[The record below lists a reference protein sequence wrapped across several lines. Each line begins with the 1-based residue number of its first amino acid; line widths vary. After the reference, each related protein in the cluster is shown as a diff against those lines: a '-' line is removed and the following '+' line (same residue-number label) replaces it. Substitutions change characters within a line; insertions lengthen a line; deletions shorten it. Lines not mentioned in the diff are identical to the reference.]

1 MRRGALCDGLADG
14 SGIEASLRDRPG
26 RVASP
31 IVGSRRL
38 SEAIAEGGGISLL
51 VDAGDPAAGT
61 TALRGAGGLVLR
73 APGGMPA
80 EDAGL
85 PVLAYGPSPEDAAT
99 AGADAVV
106 LPAGSAEDE
115 LAALAER
122 AAALGLECVI
132 HVSAEHDL
140 ERVLERLDPEILLLS
155 AEEAEDD
162 QGPLERLLQL
172 LPDVPAGKLAI
183 ADLAHASRAD
193 VEELERAGVDAV
205 VVAGNVEELAG
216 DDVPEV

>member
-1 MRRGALCDGLADG
+1 
-14 SGIEASLRDRPG
+14 
-26 RVASP
+26 
-31 IVGSRRL
+31 VGSRRL

-51 VDAGDPAAGT
+51 VDAGDPVARAA
-61 TALRGAGGLVLR
+61 ALRGAEGLVLR
-73 APGGMPA
+73 ASGATPA
-80 EDAGL
+80 VDAGL

-115 LAALAER
+115 LVALAER
-122 AAALGLECVI
+122 AEALGLECVI
-132 HVSAEHDL
+132 HVSDEDDL
-140 ERVLERLDPEILLLS
+140 ERVLEQLDPEILLLS
-155 AEEAEDD
+155 ADEADDD
-162 QGPLERLLQL
+162 QGPLERLLEL

-183 ADLAHASRAD
+183 ADLAQASRAD

-216 DDVPEV
+216 DDLPEV